1 MSAAAS
7 PATWAAIAAG
17 AVLGAWARFAL
28 GLALNRAGTPMPWGT
43 LAANVV
49 GALAIGETTVE
60 GLLEGEAMGMAVES
74 RSTPEQLGALAVFE
88 RRPELSAAWR
98 PFLVTGLL
106 GALTTFST
114 FSAESLQ
121 LIQRG
126 ALGHALLHTGA
137 HLLGSLAAAA
147 FGYRLASV

>member
-1 MSAAAS
+1 VSAAAS

-49 GALAIGETTVE
+49 GGLAIG
-60 GLLEGEAMGMAVES
+60 A
-74 RSTPEQLGALAVFE
+74 ALAVFE

-121 LIQRG
+121 MIQRG
-126 ALGHALLHTGA
+126 ALGHALMHTGA

-147 FGYRLASV
+147 IGWRLLR

>member
-49 GALAIGETTVE
+49 GGLAIG
-60 GLLEGEAMGMAVES
+60 A
-74 RSTPEQLGALAVFE
+74 ALAVFE

-121 LIQRG
+121 MIQRG
-126 ALGHALLHTGA
+126 ALGHALMHTGA

-147 FGYRLASV
+147 IGWRLLR